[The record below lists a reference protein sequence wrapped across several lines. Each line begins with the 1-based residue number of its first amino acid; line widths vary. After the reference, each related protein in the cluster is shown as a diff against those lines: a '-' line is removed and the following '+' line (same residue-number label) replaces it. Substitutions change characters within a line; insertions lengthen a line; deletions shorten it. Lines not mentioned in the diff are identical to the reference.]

1 MTNTNSNPA
10 SNSDVLK
17 RFGRRVIMWRAHGI
31 WKRREWG
38 VFSFSDALKR
48 AWRSLRAQI
57 DREREAVA
65 KRARRKELFGFS
77 DFGPRF
83 GRGSYNYM
91 TSVMGA

>member
-1 MTNTNSNPA
+1 MPNSKTTPA

-17 RFGRRVIMWRAHGI
+17 RFGRKAIMWRAHSI

-38 VFSFSDALKR
+38 VFSFADALKR

-57 DREREAVA
+57 DREREEAN
-65 KRARRKELFGFS
+65 KRARRKTMFGFS
-77 DFGPRF
+77 DFGPRS

-91 TSVMGA
+91 TTVMGA